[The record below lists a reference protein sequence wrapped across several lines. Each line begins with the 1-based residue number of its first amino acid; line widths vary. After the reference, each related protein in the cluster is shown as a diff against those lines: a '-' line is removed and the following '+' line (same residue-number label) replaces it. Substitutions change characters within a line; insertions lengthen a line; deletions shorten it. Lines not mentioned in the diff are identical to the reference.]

1 MRLLLVLF
9 AALLAIGNA
18 THVNFRKMSST
29 RTANGVK
36 YDTGYDE
43 RVLKYIWRKYRTR
56 LINAAR
62 GYSGFRT
69 YANAGEAVLAK
80 HVGLCLFAALWYI
93 HIYPTTDA
101 IGGWEFGKR
110 SGRRFSKTKFY
121 ACRHAQRRRDLRRH
135 GSSAPL

>member
-43 RVLKYIWRKYRTR
+43 RVLKYIWRKYVT
-56 LINAAR
+56 
-62 GYSGFRT
+62 
-69 YANAGEAVLAK
+69 V
-80 HVGLCLFAALWYI
+80 
-93 HIYPTTDA
+93 
-101 IGGWEFGKR
+101 
-110 SGRRFSKTKFY
+110 
-121 ACRHAQRRRDLRRH
+121 
-135 GSSAPL
+135 

>member
-43 RVLKYIWRKYRTR
+43 RVLKYIWR
-56 LINAAR
+56 IACQ
-62 GYSGFRT
+62 
-69 YANAGEAVLAK
+69 
-80 HVGLCLFAALWYI
+80 GLWQA
-93 HIYPTTDA
+93 
-101 IGGWEFGKR
+101 
-110 SGRRFSKTKFY
+110 
-121 ACRHAQRRRDLRRH
+121 
-135 GSSAPL
+135 SSSSS

>member
-93 HIYPTTDA
+93 HIYPPSRA
-101 IGGWEFGKR
+101 
-110 SGRRFSKTKFY
+110 
-121 ACRHAQRRRDLRRH
+121 RH
-135 GSSAPL
+135 S